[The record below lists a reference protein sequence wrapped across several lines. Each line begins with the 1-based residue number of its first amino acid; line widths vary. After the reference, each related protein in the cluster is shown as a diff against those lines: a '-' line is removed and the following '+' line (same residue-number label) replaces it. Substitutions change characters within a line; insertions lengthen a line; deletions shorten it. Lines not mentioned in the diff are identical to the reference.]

1 MEYKD
6 LSPKYLMTL
15 LQQINDEIFK
25 QFTSYENAELY
36 ISKWRFWVSSY
47 NDEDYYNFS
56 IISNPN
62 SKINLL
68 KTLNEIRDVDLLFKI
83 AADLGIQTPYF
94 IPATPLLINEL
105 KEKRY
110 KAIDFFEKAI
120 KEVEEH
126 PSSAIGYANSGL
138 ESILKEIL
146 KDENVSLVYDNKKTL
161 YNLTQDVLTV
171 FSLFPKKQIPQEIKT
186 LGSSLLSI
194 NQAIESIRS
203 NKSMFHG
210 KTEDDI
216 LIEDKIYAYF
226 IINSVTTIG
235 MFLYSF
241 YRDFYKSEEV
251 NKVEEIDED
260 DLPF

>member
-1 MEYKD
+1 MKYQD
-6 LSPKYLMTL
+6 LSPKYLMSL
-15 LQQINDEIFK
+15 LQQINDEVYK
-25 QFTSYENAELY
+25 QFSSYENAELY
-36 ISKWRFWVSSY
+36 ISKWQEWRGDY
-47 NDEDYYNFS
+47 ENQDYYNFD
-56 IISNPN
+56 ISYN
-62 SKINLL
+62 SNQKINLL
-68 KTLNEIRDVDLLFKI
+68 KTLNNIRDINLLFKI

-105 KEKRY
+105 KEKKY
-110 KAIDFFEKAI
+110 KATDFFEKAI

-146 KDENVSLVYDNKKTL
+146 KDDNIKIDYNNKKTL
-161 YNLTQDVLTV
+161 YNLTQDVLTA

-216 LIEDKIYAYF
+216 LMEDKIYAYF
-226 IINSVTTIG
+226 IINVVTTIG

-251 NKVEEIDED
+251 NKVEKINED